1 MTEKRPHPG
10 LPTASPPSSKGE
22 GRRCG
27 IVAILGA
34 PNAGKSTLVNAL
46 VGQKVAIVSPKA
58 QTTRARLMG
67 IAIDGETQMLLVDT
81 PGIFTPNRRLDRAM
95 VKAAW
100 EGADDAD
107 RVVLVIDAAAK
118 VGPRVEQVI
127 EGVEARTEPKILV
140 LNKVDIA
147 DKGQLLTIAQRLAE
161 RLKPEQIFMISSTTG
176 DGVDDLKAHLSAAM
190 PASPWHFPDDQ
201 LTDATDRMVAAELT
215 REQLYLQ
222 LHAEVPYS
230 AAVETE
236 KWEDRKDGS
245 TVIHQQILI
254 ERDSQKAIVV
264 GKGGARL
271 KAIGQASREAITEH
285 LGRKVHLF
293 LHVKVNP
300 KWDEDRGLY
309 EDIGLDWAD

>member
-1 MTEKRPHPG
+1 MTSN
-10 LPTASPPSSKGE
+10 SPPQ
-22 GRRCG
+22 RCG
-27 IVAILGA
+27 VVAILGA

-67 IAIDGETQMLLVDT
+67 IAIAGETQMLLVDT

-100 EGADDAD
+100 EGAEDAD
-107 RVVLVIDAAAK
+107 RLVLVIDAAAK

-127 EGVEARTEPKILV
+127 EGVEARSEPKILV

-190 PASPWHFPDDQ
+190 PAGPWHFPDDQ

-271 KAIGQASREAITEH
+271 KAIGSAAREAIAEH

>member
-1 MTEKRPHPG
+1 M
-10 LPTASPPSSKGE
+10 SQ
-22 GRRCG
+22 RCG
-27 IVAILGA
+27 VVAILGA

-67 IAIDGETQMLLVDT
+67 IAIADQTQMLLVDT

-100 EGADDAD
+100 EGAEDAD
-107 RVVLVIDAAAK
+107 RLVLVIDAAAK

-127 EGVEARTEPKILV
+127 EGVEARSEPKILV

-176 DGVDDLKAHLSAAM
+176 DGVGDLKAHLSAAM
-190 PASPWHFPDDQ
+190 PAGPWHFPDDQ

-271 KAIGQASREAITEH
+271 KAIGQAAREAISEH

-300 KWDEDRGLY
+300 QWDEARGLY
-309 EDIGLDWAD
+309 QDLGLDWAD

>member
-1 MTEKRPHPG
+1 M
-10 LPTASPPSSKGE
+10 SPPAAI
-22 GRRCG
+22 RRCG

-67 IAIDGETQMLLVDT
+67 IAIAGETQMLLVDT

-100 EGADDAD
+100 EGAEDAD
-107 RVVLVIDAAAK
+107 RLVLVIDAAAK

-127 EGVEARTEPKILV
+127 EGVEARSELKILV

-176 DGVDDLKAHLSAAM
+176 DGVEDLKAHLSAAM
-190 PASPWHFPDDQ
+190 PAGPWHFPDDQ

-271 KAIGQASREAITEH
+271 KAIGQASREAISEH